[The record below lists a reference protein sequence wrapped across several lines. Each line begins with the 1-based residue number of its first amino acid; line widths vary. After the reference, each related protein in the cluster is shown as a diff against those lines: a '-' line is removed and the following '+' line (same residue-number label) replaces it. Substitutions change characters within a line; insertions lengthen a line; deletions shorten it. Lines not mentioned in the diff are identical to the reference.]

1 MKVTPAPKIWF
12 SELVKLIK
20 QLFSMLQF
28 VFVVLYRFIALI
40 LKVKKSI
47 RIRSV
52 NYFKDWYFD
61 KTLLLLK
68 LEVDNVLWAEINGFK
83 SISYSEV
90 IGVDLALVQE
100 GVIKIELV
108 GLFEKKSFLVKIEDV
123 QRLESKTFSIGIL
136 NPKGVQLN
144 LDEKILILS
153 PKKILQYK
161 ILVKSEKV
169 FFFQAE
175 ITKRDSL
182 ELLRNEF
189 NLSEYI

>member
-1 MKVTPAPKIWF
+1 MKVTPAPKFWF
-12 SELVKLIK
+12 SQLVKLIK
-20 QLFSMLQF
+20 RLFYWLQF
-28 VFVVLYRFIALI
+28 VFVVLYRFISLI
-40 LKVKKSI
+40 LKLKKRI

-83 SISYSEV
+83 SISYNEV
-90 IGVDLALVQE
+90 IGVDLAFVQE
-100 GVIKIELV
+100 GVIKIELF
-108 GLFEKKSFLVKIEDV
+108 GFFEKKSFLVQIEDV
-123 QRLESKTFSIGIL
+123 QRLESKTFHIDIL
-136 NPKGVQLN
+136 RPKGIQLN

-153 PKKILQYK
+153 PKKILQSK
-161 ILVKSEKV
+161 ILVKSEKM
-169 FFFQAE
+169 FFFQTE

-182 ELLRNEF
+182 EMLRNEF